1 MSAEP
6 ARDARLRRT
15 LEQLRHLREHTIQ
28 RNAID
33 IERRRLEDQVR
44 EERHDAFARTISAAT
59 QGADADA
66 PPHPPETQS
75 VRRNNPTG
83 RTRLKRN

>member
-1 MSAEP
+1 
-6 ARDARLRRT
+6 
-15 LEQLRHLREHTIQ
+15 LEQLRHMREHAIQ

-59 QGADADA
+59 PGMDAD
-66 PPHPPETQS
+66 PPPARQAT
-75 VRRNNPTG
+75 RNLKAGTKP
-83 RTRLKRN
+83 KRN